1 MNSFDPP
8 LRALILDMDGVLWRA
23 NEPIG
28 SLEETFNRI
37 LSLGYKFVMA
47 TNNSAMSPQM
57 YVEKLANFKVKV
69 SPGQVI
75 NSAMSV
81 TYALCERFPSGGPV
95 YIVGEAGLEQVLNQ
109 SGFFQET
116 SGSVLAVVAGLDRK
130 ITYQKLTRATLLIRS
145 GVPFYG
151 TNPDKTYPSPDGLIP
166 GAGALLAAIETA
178 SGAAPIIGGKPGRFM
193 FDLALE
199 RLGTTAA
206 ETLSIGDRLDTDVLG
221 AQQAGIRTALVLS
234 GITSLQEAQAWK
246 PAPDWVCEDLP
257 ALAARL
263 APVPIAD
270 AGLESRPLPP

>member
-81 TYALCERFPSGGPV
+81 AYALCERFPSGGPV